1 MDYYGNI
8 REELNTG
15 DVVLFAGKG
24 FVSGIVKFF
33 SRSKWSHVGIIV
45 KSNDL
50 NMVLIWESTGL
61 SKVKDMDSGKL
72 VLGVQTVT
80 LSDRLDEYQGE
91 AWVRQYDGR
100 VTKKMIAAL
109 AEFRRESKGKP
120 YEKNYWQLAKSLLDF
135 SWLRP
140 NKKDVSSLFCSE
152 LVAESL
158 QRMGL
163 VATDLPSNEFTPRD
177 FADGGEFEK
186 HLVKGVKFKKAVQL
200 K

>member
-1 MDYYGNI
+1 MENYRNI

-61 SKVKDMDSGKL
+61 SKVKDMDTGEIRI
-72 VLGVQTVT
+72 GVQTVT
-80 LSDRLDEYQGE
+80 LSDRLDEYKGE
-91 AWVRQYDGR
+91 VWVRQYDGR
-100 VTKKMIAAL
+100 VTKKMIGIL

-140 NKKDVSSLFCSE
+140 NKRDVSSLFCSE

-163 VATDLPSNEFTPRD
+163 MTNDLPSNEFTPRD
-177 FADGGEFEK
+177 FEDGGPFEK
-186 HLVKGVKFKKAVQL
+186 YWAKGVTFKKAVQL

>member
-61 SKVKDMDSGKL
+61 SKVKDMDTGKL

-80 LSDRLDEYQGE
+80 LSDRLDEYKGE

-177 FADGGEFEK
+177 FADGGDFEK
-186 HLVKGVKFKKAVQL
+186 HLVKGAKFKKAIKL